1 MLTPPTRKTSGRFRP
16 ACPWCCRGGVG
27 GGAVVG
33 ERQEFFPGHLG
44 EQEADRVEAVAF
56 HRRFPG
62 WEHCD
67 REGSK
72 WPDELRRG

>member
-1 MLTPPTRKTSGRFRP
+1 
-16 ACPWCCRGGVG
+16 
-27 GGAVVG
+27 
-33 ERQEFFPGHLG
+33 
-44 EQEADRVEAVAF
+44 VEAVAF